1 MAGVRMYGG
10 GGGVFE
16 ALDGW
21 CEDVWGEEGGV

>member
-10 GGGVFE
+10 RRGVFE

-21 CEDVWGEEGGV
+21 CEDVWEGGEM